1 MFHWLGNFSAGLL
14 SCQTTPTNVTLFFL
28 PQKINPV
35 FCSCAFFHFSED
47 TPIVHYGTDPSV
59 MSVVKGNISK
69 TYTADDMC
77 AAPANSAQFVDPGF
91 IHDVLLTNLEL
102 GTRYYYSY
110 GSEKVRVG
118 FLELIYGY
126 FNNLFIKVNPQVTH
140 E

>member
-1 MFHWLGNFSAGLL
+1 
-14 SCQTTPTNVTLFFL
+14 
-28 PQKINPV
+28 
-35 FCSCAFFHFSED
+35 
-47 TPIVHYGTDPSV
+47 
-59 MSVVKGNISK
+59 MSVIKGNISK

-91 IHDVLLTNLEL
+91 IHDVLLTNLEP

-126 FNNLFIKVNPQVTH
+126 FNNLFIKVNP
-140 E
+140 